1 MTMKYERRSNNRSC
15 SRLGRFRSRGRVR
28 LGRSLRGMKLAVP
41 VLVLAMMI
49 SGCVFLPWFTTEIA
63 VAQTSDLSYPIV
75 DTNQELAYD
84 NANALTI
91 EPSVGS
97 SFFGQD
103 AQIDGNQPNLQG
115 TGVPPVPGILSILPA
130 TLAPGEQSV
139 MLRIVL
145 NPALDPPEQ
154 VQFTSIAIADIEAIV
169 FTHSIDIREYLD
181 LRRVGDSVN
190 PVCNGRFLGCRSQA
204 ALISPISCSYVAS

>member
-28 LGRSLRGMKLAVP
+28 LGRSLRGMKLAVL

-145 NPALDPPEQ
+145 NPC
-154 VQFTSIAIADIEAIV
+154 SI
-169 FTHSIDIREYLD
+169 
-181 LRRVGDSVN
+181 RRLILQS
-190 PVCNGRFLGCRSQA
+190 RFNSQA
-204 ALISPISCSYVAS
+204 SQLPTSKPLCSRTQLISASTLTSAELEIQSILYAMGVSSVVVRRLP